1 MVLTGTLVNT
11 VLIIIGTLLGLMF
24 HRIPERM
31 KETVLQAIGLA
42 VVVLGMQMGMKS
54 TNFLI
59 VIGSLV
65 LGGAIGEWFR
75 LDEKLDRM
83 GVWLER
89 KISRGRPSN
98 IAEGFVTATLIFVI
112 GAMGVLGALDGGLRQ
127 DHDVLYTK
135 GLIDGFTALVLS
147 STLGIG
153 VMFSAIPVF
162 LYQGAIALSAVA
174 ITKFIPD
181 AALQEFILEM
191 TATGGV
197 MIAAIGLNLA
207 GITKIRVANLLPGI
221 VIVAVIVTGLH
232 PVLMK
237 NPHLSDNGRV
247 GIFCLCLDQ
256 FVCLVSSD
264 CMSIVMEVMQQRLI
278 R

>member
-11 VLIIIGTLLGLMF
+11 VLIIIGTLLGLIF

-83 GVWLER
+83 GAWLER

-207 GITKIRVANLLPGI
+207 GITKIRVANLLPSI

-232 PVLMK
+232 LF
-237 NPHLSDNGRV
+237 S
-247 GIFCLCLDQ
+247 
-256 FVCLVSSD
+256 
-264 CMSIVMEVMQQRLI
+264 
-278 R
+278 